1 MQTIQRLALSFT
13 VWNLVL
19 IGLLLLWHKKV
30 LLYCCWYNSILI
42 ALVVCICFV
51 RFSRKTI
58 RNYYSSLFPFLQR
71 RYDLIA
77 LLDFLIHYAPFFFL
91 TVLVTI
97 HWKESITVKTQG
109 LFFTALILFLYGT
122 ITYSKLPVIY
132 FPFSSK

>member
-19 IGLLLLWHKKV
+19 IGILLLWHKKV
-30 LLYCCWYNSILI
+30 LLYCCWYNSIWI
-42 ALVVCICFV
+42 AFVVCICFV

-58 RNYYSSLFPFLQR
+58 SNYYSSLFPFLQG
-71 RYDLIA
+71 RYDLIV

-97 HWKESITVKTQG
+97 HCKESITVKTQG
-109 LFFTALILFLYGT
+109 LFLTVLILSLYSA